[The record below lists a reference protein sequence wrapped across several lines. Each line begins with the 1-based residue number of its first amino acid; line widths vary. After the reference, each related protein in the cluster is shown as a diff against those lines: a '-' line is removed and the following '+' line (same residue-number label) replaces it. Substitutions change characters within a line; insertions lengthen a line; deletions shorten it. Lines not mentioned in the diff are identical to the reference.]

1 MSRADTDID
10 DIRSN
15 IREKMKQYPSKVQT
29 AISTLRS
36 QYQLGDG
43 ELDNVLKDIWS
54 EEPQYYQPME
64 QEEDRISRED
74 NFITLPRGDSIS
86 YFEK

>member
-1 MSRADTDID
+1 MEDMK
-10 DIRSN
+10 SN

-36 QYQLGDG
+36 QYQLEDG
-43 ELDNVLKDIWS
+43 ELDTVMRDIWS
-54 EEPQYYQPME
+54 EEPEYYKHAE
-64 QEEDRISRED
+64 SHSDRISRED

>member
-1 MSRADTDID
+1 MVEMKSA
-10 DIRSN
+10 

-36 QYQLGDG
+36 QYQLED
-43 ELDNVLKDIWS
+43 EEVDTVMKDIWS
-54 EEPQYYQPME
+54 QEPEFYQPVDPHN
-64 QEEDRISRED
+64 DRISRED
-74 NFITLPRGDSIS
+74 NFITLPRSDSIS